1 MRSIWVGIDPSPT
14 GTRVLAL
21 AGAGETLLKAR
32 LRARPQH
39 LTAPARLLEALAL
52 WQGLPSRAALCVD
65 DPAATSVM
73 DSFGGLELDG
83 PPLYTVQC
91 VDRRAYRRRDGLGG
105 LGEFAD
111 LGQMLLFEVAQ

>member
-1 MRSIWVGIDPSPT
+1 
-14 GTRVLAL
+14 
-21 AGAGETLLKAR
+21 
-32 LRARPQH
+32 
-39 LTAPARLLEALAL
+39 
-52 WQGLPSRAALCVD
+52 
-65 DPAATSVM
+65 M